1 MLFTIKK
8 RLFVQHEEK
17 TFCAVDSYHS
27 KRAPV
32 TMSDLTNLIKSE
44 TYGEQSLNH
53 QRHFQSV
60 RRSARELVQHARLLW
75 GPQRWSGLEWWPPV
89 LPPQPTACNRMLAGA
104 GGKELRD
111 SQRFQVISRHS
122 KSQSVLFW
130 HRSLP
135 WTSSLWFLFCKVVWL
150 FTWGPGNWR
159 KWDKRGESEV
169 GELAGLIRFLSCA
182 VATSRRGKFNFG
194 P

>member
-1 MLFTIKK
+1 MKRKHFALLTRIIQKGPRWQCLTSLTLSNQKLMVNKVWTINAIF
-8 RLFVQHEEK
+8 RLAEGQK
-17 TFCAVDSYHS
+17 G
-27 KRAPV
+27 K
-32 TMSDLTNLIKSE
+32 
-44 TYGEQSLNH
+44 
-53 QRHFQSV
+53 
-60 RRSARELVQHARLLW
+60 LVQHARLLW

>member
-1 MLFTIKK
+1 
-8 RLFVQHEEK
+8 
-17 TFCAVDSYHS
+17 
-27 KRAPV
+27 
-32 TMSDLTNLIKSE
+32 MSDLTNLIKSG
-44 TYGEQSLNH
+44 TYGDQSLSH

-111 SQRFQVISRHS
+111 SQRFQVISHHS
-122 KSQSVLFW
+122 NPQSALF
-130 HRSLP
+130 RGQKDP
-135 WTSSLWFLFCKVVWL
+135 WISPLRFLFYKVGRL
-150 FTWGPGNWR
+150 YTWEPINGENL
-159 KWDKRGESEV
+159 DKRGESEV